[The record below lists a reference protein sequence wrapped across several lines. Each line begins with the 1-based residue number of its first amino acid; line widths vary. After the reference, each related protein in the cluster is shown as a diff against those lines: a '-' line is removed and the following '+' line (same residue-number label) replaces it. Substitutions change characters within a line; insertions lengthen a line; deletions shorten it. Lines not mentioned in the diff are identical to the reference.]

1 MLSILAES
9 VLMPV
14 TADSPAPY
22 APASAILALIDRH
35 RNKGLP
41 APVDADVLVRAGIS
55 GSLIP
60 RTLQALQTLDLIGED
75 AKPTPAL
82 ERLRLAPEAEF
93 KARMTEWL
101 NATYADALSYVDPAA
116 DDEVRI
122 RDAFRSYSPVGQQPR
137 MVTLFIGLFAAAG
150 IAPEKQKAVAR
161 KPQRITATTKVAA
174 TRQKETRIQRLGRDG
189 DDLITGQAFSSN
201 LPPALAGLLA
211 SLPTNG
217 QSWPKQER
225 DRFLQTF
232 GAVLDFCFPVDN
244 RQRQKENAEQESAEG
259 DAE

>member
-1 MLSILAES
+1 
-9 VLMPV
+9 MPV
-14 TADSPAPY
+14 TADRPAPY

-41 APVDADVLVRAGIS
+41 APVDADVLARAGIS

-75 AKPTPAL
+75 ARPTPVL
-82 ERLRLAPEAEF
+82 EGLRLAPEAEF
-93 KARMTEWL
+93 KARMAEWL
-101 NATYADALSYVDPAA
+101 NATYADALSYVDPAT

-122 RDAFRSYSPVGQQPR
+122 RDAFRSYSPVGQQSR
-137 MVTLFIGLFAAAG
+137 MVTLFTGLFAAAG
-150 IAPEKQKAVAR
+150 IAPEKPKPATR
-161 KPQRITATTKVAA
+161 KPQRVAVAA
-174 TRQKETRIQRLGRDG
+174 KASVTRQKVPQTPPPRRNGAG
-189 DDLITGQAFSSN
+189 STTGQSFSSS

-211 SLPTNG
+211 SLPENG

-244 RQRQKENAEQESAEG
+244 RQRQKEHAEQESVEG
-259 DAE
+259 DAPDEN